1 MNNGTIES
9 SRILIVDDQPA
20 ILEAENQLLRLE
32 GFRNIVT
39 AESAEE
45 ARSAFTEDTIA
56 LVLLDLTLKGETG
69 QSLLEWL
76 RREHPDT
83 EVIVVTA
90 SSDVSMAVE
99 CMRSGARDYLV
110 KGVDSERLV
119 PATSNALKHR
129 ASRLE
134 NQLLRRAL
142 LNDAPEHSESFGE
155 FVSAS
160 SVVRR
165 IFVYLEAIAGTGDPV
180 LVTGET
186 GVGKEIVAKAVH
198 RASGRSGKFVV
209 VNLGGLDDHTFS
221 DTLFGHR
228 RGAFTGAGEMRTG
241 LVRQAAGGTL
251 FLDEFGEISTQS
263 QVKLLRLIDTG
274 DFRPLGSD
282 RPEVSSA
289 RLVLATNRD
298 LKTEVAAGR
307 FRQDLLYRITQHWVE
322 IPPLRER
329 PEDLEPL
336 ALHFLDSEAQRLGVE
351 QLSLGADV
359 LAWLR
364 ALPLPGNARELR
376 QLITK
381 SLVHGSWQVPTTTA
395 SVRTRAGAVL
405 FDHTLP
411 GPEEAVEALLREAD
425 RRNPGNRAA
434 AAAAIGLSP
443 QAFANRWRRM
453 EERDAKE

>member
-1 MNNGTIES
+1 MNIGNIES
-9 SRILIVDDQPA
+9 SRILIVDDEPS
-20 ILEAENQLLRLE
+20 ILEAESRLLRLE
-32 GFRNIVT
+32 GFSNLVT
-39 AESAEE
+39 VESAGE
-45 ARSAFTEDTIA
+45 ARRTFTQGAVA

-90 SSDVSMAVE
+90 SSDVSAAVE

-110 KGVDSERLV
+110 KGIDSERLV
-119 PATSNALKHR
+119 PATRNALVHR

-134 NQLLRRAL
+134 NQRLRRVL
-142 LNDAPEHSESFGE
+142 FRDSPESPEHFSEFISQ
-155 FVSAS
+155 SA
-160 SVVRR
+160 VVRR
-165 IFVYLEAIAGTGDPV
+165 IFVYLEAIAETGDPV

-186 GVGKEIVAKAVH
+186 GVGKEIVAKAIH
-198 RASGRSGKFVV
+198 KASGRGGKFVV
-209 VNLGGLDDHTFS
+209 VNIGGLDDHTFS

-228 RGAFTGAGEMRTG
+228 RGAFTGAGEIRGG
-241 LVRQAAGGTL
+241 LVREAAGGTL
-251 FLDEFGEISTQS
+251 FLDEFGEISPES

-282 RPEVSSA
+282 RQEVSSA

-298 LKTEVAAGR
+298 LNAEVAAGR
-307 FRQDLLYRITQHWVE
+307 FRQDLLYRINQHWVE

-336 ALHFLDSEAQRLGVE
+336 ALLFLDTEAQRLGVE
-351 QLSLGADV
+351 PLRLGSAV
-359 LAWLR
+359 LEWLR
-364 ALPLPGNARELR
+364 AHPLQGNVRELR

-381 SLVHGSWQVPTTTA
+381 SLVHGAWEIPAPTP
-395 SVRTRAGAVL
+395 SVSSRDGTVIFG
-405 FDHTLP
+405 DTLP
-411 GPEEAVEALLREAD
+411 SPEELIEALLREAD
-425 RRNPGNRAA
+425 RRNPANRAA
-434 AAAAIGLSP
+434 AAESIGLSP

-453 EERDAKE
+453 EGRSEDI